1 MIFDFYCLE
10 IFFKIILVGQW
21 FKYQLFWLLASKSLE
36 LIVSLAMIDREGHV
50 DAAED
55 IVRVSLA
62 VEESL
67 GLVVTLEIIQLIFRP
82 LSIAM

>member
-1 MIFDFYCLE
+1 M
-10 IFFKIILVGQW
+10 
-21 FKYQLFWLLASKSLE
+21 ASKSLE
-36 LIVSLAMIDREGHV
+36 LIVSLAMINREGHV
-50 DAAED
+50 DAAKD

-82 LSIAM
+82 LSIVM